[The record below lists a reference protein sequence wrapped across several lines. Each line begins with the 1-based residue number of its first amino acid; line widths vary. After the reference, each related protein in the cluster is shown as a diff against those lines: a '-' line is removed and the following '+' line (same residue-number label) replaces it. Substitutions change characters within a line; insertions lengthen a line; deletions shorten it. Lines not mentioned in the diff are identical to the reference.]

1 MSRNDQEPLLANG
14 KEQKDGKNNKR
25 MQQVRDSLSEQTPS
39 VLLLLALMFGIV
51 AGVVA
56 YIYSKYFE
64 LLLWV
69 IWEVVPHKLVQ
80 PLLER
85 GQNTHSWFPE
95 VDKVAW
101 IYTVS
106 IAVAFGGLAGLT
118 QAVLGS
124 PGDLPD
130 TIKCIHERGAIPI
143 KQAPS
148 MFICSAFSI
157 TAGGSLGPE
166 AALLSLCG
174 AAVSFVA
181 KHGMGYRNR
190 QLRNCAIMGMTAG
203 LAAFFGVALGGSLFA
218 LEVLHRQGLQF
229 FEVSIFSIACGTI
242 CLVVYRGLSMV
253 PFGQVWTFPM
263 PFPVVDFRHVLVG
276 IAIGAIAAV
285 IAVLF
290 MQLHKTL
297 NRLFLSIGL
306 HEHHTPVRSGL
317 LGGLLVGILGVLV
330 PPTMFWGEFE
340 IQTLADPSRRLPHIW
355 PAGGINGLAPFLGG
369 HYSAGWYAIIAVVK
383 LLAISITVLSGFRGG
398 FIFPLF
404 LVGTSLGQMV
414 TGLHIPWVSSLP
426 PVLLTMCFAS
436 GLNTAITR
444 TPLATPLILSI
455 LAGTPQVTVPC
466 LAAAITSLF
475 ITLKLPFIKTQ
486 RDRTDFAF
494 KEVILFD
501 EDGSSFAVDVH
512 DAHRINGN
520 GMNGEIGPSLQRLTD
535 DENTGELPSVGGV

>member
-1 MSRNDQEPLLANG
+1 MTEGNNESLLSPQKTRKVNNG
-14 KEQKDGKNNKR
+14 IQKLR
-25 MQQVRDSLSEQTPS
+25 ESLSEQTPS
-39 VLLLLALMFGIV
+39 VLLLLALLFGIV

-56 YIYSKYFE
+56 YVYSKYFE

-69 IWEVVPHKLVQ
+69 VWEVIPRKLVQ

-85 GQNTHSWFPE
+85 GVRKHGWFPE

-106 IAVAFGGLAGLT
+106 VAVVFGGLAGLT
-118 QAVLGS
+118 QRILGS
-124 PGDLPD
+124 PGDLPE
-130 TIKCIHERGAIPI
+130 TIKYIHKCGAIPLR
-143 KQAPS
+143 QAPS

-157 TAGGSLGPE
+157 VAGGSLGPE

-181 KHGMGYRNR
+181 KQGLGYRNKE
-190 QLRNCAIMGMTAG
+190 LRNCAIMGMTAG

-229 FEVSIFSIACGTI
+229 FEIAIFGIACGTI
-242 CLVVYRGLSMV
+242 CLVVYRGLSLM
-253 PFGQVWTFPM
+253 PFGQVWTFPIA
-263 PFPVVDFRHVLVG
+263 FPVVDYRHVLVG
-276 IAIGAIAAV
+276 VLIGVATAM

-290 MQLHKTL
+290 MQLHKHL
-297 NRLFLSIGL
+297 NLVLLKMGF

-317 LGGLLVGILGVLV
+317 LGGLLIGILGVLI

-355 PAGGINGLAPFLGG
+355 PSGGIHGLEPFLGG
-369 HYSAGWYAIIAVVK
+369 HYSPGWYMIIAVAK
-383 LLAISITVLSGFRGG
+383 LFAVSITVLSGFRGG

-404 LVGTSLGQMV
+404 LVGTSLGEAVQ
-414 TGLHIPWVSSLP
+414 GFHIPFISGLP
-426 PVLLTMCFAS
+426 PVLLAMCFAA

-455 LAGTPQVTVPC
+455 LAGTPQVLVPC
-466 LAAAITSLF
+466 LAASITALF
-475 ITLKLPFIKTQ
+475 ATINLPFIKTQ
-486 RDRTDFAF
+486 QDRTDFTF
-494 KEVILFD
+494 HEVVLYD
-501 EDGSSFAVDVH
+501 ADGDAFAVDPHDVH
-512 DAHRINGN
+512 RLSDNEHEALRSRSN
-520 GMNGEIGPSLQRLTD
+520 SLAR
-535 DENTGELPSVGGV
+535 EEHTGELPAVGGV